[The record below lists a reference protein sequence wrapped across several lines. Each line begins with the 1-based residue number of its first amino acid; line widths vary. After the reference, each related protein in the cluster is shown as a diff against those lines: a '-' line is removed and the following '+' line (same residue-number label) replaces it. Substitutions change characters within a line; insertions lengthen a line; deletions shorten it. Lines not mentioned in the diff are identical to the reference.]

1 MSARP
6 HNPGRFLAARAF
18 TLIEVSI
25 TIIII
30 AVLAGIVLIAVG
42 KARRVAQ
49 LTGERQVLVALKQS
63 ITAFENDFGFLPPL
77 VHDNAGPS
85 RVESNDP
92 DPPGAWPSFS
102 AGADSRTGPVDRDP
116 IYDNQ
121 LQPVAVGGSRDATR
135 REREQAFLEGFSGA
149 GAGATPI
156 AWDFRY
162 SAYSL
167 PYYLMGVLDVQD
179 MNKAIDGADGPR
191 LTAPRPDGTFTRRGK
206 AYDAFY
212 DISTNI
218 KRKGTDASSP
228 QYGVTFNDRW
238 NRPIRYYR
246 WEARPASSTAAPGS
260 PESKART
267 LVPRAA
273 GDPRTNPKLRGARY
287 ALVILGEDHLT
298 DMRRPIEVGDDGALN
313 PPLNDTVKDDI
324 VEVEE

>member
-1 MSARP
+1 MSARS
-6 HNPGRFLAARAF
+6 HNPGRVLAASAF

-30 AVLAGIVLIAVG
+30 AVLAGIVLVAVG
-42 KARRVAQ
+42 KARHGAQ

-63 ITAFENDFGFLPPL
+63 ITAFENDFRFLPPL
-77 VHDNAGPS
+77 VHDNAGSS
-85 RVESNDP
+85 RVENNDP
-92 DPPGAWPSFS
+92 DPPGPWPTFS
-102 AGADSRTGPVDRDP
+102 AGADSRMGPVDRDP
-116 IYDNQ
+116 TYDNQ
-121 LQPVAVGGSRDATR
+121 LQPVAIGGSHDATR
-135 REREQAFLEGFSGA
+135 RDREQAFLQGFSGP
-149 GAGATPI
+149 GAGAAPI
-156 AWDFRY
+156 NWDFRY

-179 MNKAIDGADGPR
+179 GTKAIDGADGPR
-191 LTAPRPDGTFTRRGK
+191 MTAPRADGTFTRRGK

-246 WEARPASSTAAPGS
+246 WEARPASPAAAPGS

-267 LVPRAA
+267 LVPRAV
-273 GDPRTNPKLRGARY
+273 GDPRINPKLRSARY
-287 ALVILGEDHLT
+287 ALVILGEDHIT
-298 DMRRPIEVGDDGALN
+298 DMRAPLEVGLDGAIS